1 MIEWQNDR
9 VTEWPS
15 DSVTE
20 WQNENKA
27 KKSDN
32 SVENK

>member
-1 MIEWQNDR
+1 MTEWQRDR
-9 VTEWPS
+9 MTEWQR
-15 DSVTE
+15 DRMTE

>member
-1 MIEWQNDR
+1 MTEWQSDR
-9 VTEWPS
+9 VTAWQNNRM
-15 DSVTE
+15 TE

-32 SVENK
+32 SVESK

>member
-1 MIEWQNDR
+1 MTEWQSDRVTAWQNDR
-9 VTEWPS
+9 M
-15 DSVTE
+15 TE

>member
-1 MIEWQNDR
+1 MIEWQSDR
-9 VTEWPS
+9 VTAWQS
-15 DSVTE
+15 DRVTE